1 MARGWSTADVSR
13 RRFLFIALAI
23 ALFAAA
29 GYATARIKRDFWD
42 YEVFH
47 RAGERVIAAEP
58 LYRADDGHYQYK
70 YWPAFALAMVPFTV
84 LPLEAGKVVWYA
96 LTIALLVVL
105 VRQSIHAL
113 PDRRSSTQFLVWWT
127 LLLTGKFVVKE
138 LVNGQTNVLLAV
150 LIVLALISGD
160 RGHRARAGVLIA
172 LAAFVKPYALL
183 FLPWLAVTQGI
194 GSLGAALATLAAGL
208 LAPAVLYGWQG
219 NLDLHLAWYRTVT
232 GTTSPN
238 LMLPE
243 NISFAS
249 MWARWIGE
257 GTTATM
263 LAMLTTVVSLSGAV
277 VLWMRRRTVARPA
290 FAEVSYLLLLIPLIS
305 PQGWDYVLIV
315 ATPAYVCLLD
325 RFRERSIGWQLA
337 TAAGFFLTS
346 LTVYD
351 IVGRTLYFSL
361 HFLACVTIG
370 ALVLAGSLIR
380 LRQTAAA

>member
-1 MARGWSTADVSR
+1 MR
-13 RRFLFIALAI
+13 RAILIALAVV
-23 ALFAAA
+23 LVAAA

-47 RAGERVIAAEP
+47 RAGARVLAAEP

-70 YWPAFALAMVPFTV
+70 YWPAFALAMVPFTA

-96 LTIALLVVL
+96 LTITLLVL
-105 VRQSIHAL
+105 LFRLSIHAL

-127 LLLTGKFVVKE
+127 LLLTGKFIVKE

-150 LIVLALISGD
+150 LIVLALVSSEA
-160 RGHRARAGVLIA
+160 GHRARAGVLIA

-194 GSLGAALATLAAGL
+194 GALGASIAALVAGWM
-208 LAPAVLYGWQG
+208 APAILYGWQG
-219 NLDLHLAWYRTVT
+219 NLDLHVAWYRTVT
-232 GTTSPN
+232 ETTAPN

-243 NISFAS
+243 NISFVS
-249 MWARWIGE
+249 MWARWMGE
-257 GTTATM
+257 GSAATA
-263 LAMLTTVVSLSGAV
+263 LAMLTTAVSLSGAGL
-277 VLWMRRRTVARPA
+277 LWMRRRSVARPA

-325 RFRERSIGWQLA
+325 RFRGQSITWRLA
-337 TAAGFFLTS
+337 AAAGFFLTS

-361 HFLACVTIG
+361 HFLGCVTIG
-370 ALVLAGSLIR
+370 ALILCGSLVR
-380 LRQTAAA
+380 LRQSGVV

>member
-1 MARGWSTADVSR
+1 MR
-13 RRFLFIALAI
+13 RAILIALAVV
-23 ALFAAA
+23 LVAAA

-47 RAGERVIAAEP
+47 RAGARVLAAEP

-70 YWPAFALAMVPFTV
+70 YWPAFALAMVPFTA

-96 LTIALLVVL
+96 LTITLLVL
-105 VRQSIHAL
+105 LFRLSIHAL

-127 LLLTGKFVVKE
+127 LLLTGKFIVKE

-150 LIVLALISGD
+150 LIVLALVSSEA
-160 RGHRARAGVLIA
+160 GHRARAGVLIA

-194 GSLGAALATLAAGL
+194 GALGASIAALVAGWM
-208 LAPAVLYGWQG
+208 APAILYGWEG
-219 NLDLHLAWYRTVT
+219 NLDLHVAWYRTVT
-232 GTTSPN
+232 ETTAPN

-243 NISFAS
+243 NISFVS
-249 MWARWIGE
+249 MWARWMGE
-257 GTTATM
+257 GSAATA
-263 LAMLTTVVSLSGAV
+263 LAMLTTAVSLSGAGL
-277 VLWMRRRTVARPA
+277 LWIRRRGVTRPA

-325 RFRERSIGWQLA
+325 RFRERSITWRLA
-337 TAAGFFLTS
+337 AAAGFFLTS

-361 HFLACVTIG
+361 HFLGCVTIG
-370 ALVLAGSLIR
+370 ALILCGSLVR
-380 LRQTAAA
+380 LRQSGVV

>member
-1 MARGWSTADVSR
+1 MR
-13 RRFLFIALAI
+13 RAILIALAVVLI
-23 ALFAAA
+23 AAA

-47 RAGERVIAAEP
+47 RAGARVLAAEP

-70 YWPAFALAMVPFTV
+70 YWPAFALAMVPFTA

-96 LTIALLVVL
+96 LTISLLVIL
-105 VRQSIHAL
+105 FRLSIQAL

-127 LLLTGKFVVKE
+127 LLLTGKFIVKE

-150 LIVLALISGD
+150 LIVLALISSEE
-160 RGHRARAGVLIA
+160 GHRARAGVLIS

-194 GSLGAALATLAAGL
+194 GALAASIAALGAGWM
-208 LAPAVLYGWQG
+208 APAILYGWQG
-219 NLDLHLAWYRTVT
+219 NLDLHVAWYRTVT
-232 GTTSPN
+232 ETTSPN
-238 LMLPE
+238 LHLPE
-243 NISFAS
+243 NISFVS
-249 MWARWIGE
+249 MWARWVGE
-257 GTTATM
+257 GSTATM
-263 LAMLTTVVSLSGAV
+263 LAMLTTVVSLSGAF

-325 RFRERSIGWQLA
+325 RFRERSIAWRLA

-370 ALVLAGSLIR
+370 ALMLAGSLIR